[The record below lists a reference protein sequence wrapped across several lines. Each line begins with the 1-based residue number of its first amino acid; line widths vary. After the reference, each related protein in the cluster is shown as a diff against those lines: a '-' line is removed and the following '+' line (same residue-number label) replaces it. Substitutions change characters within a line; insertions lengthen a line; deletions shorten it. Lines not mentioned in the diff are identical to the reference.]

1 MPIPI
6 SSRISFEPCRTLRK
20 EKWTGW
26 IKNDLVKFQYKKK
39 YGQLCRT
46 RTLNSKELQWN
57 LRRYV
62 SLKLIILYICC
73 FFKAVILCLSEFKLF
88 VSLLNCFCFWILFY
102 SYSSLLFYFLTI
114 FYDFSNLSFFI
125 KSNNYKITFLKGRK
139 HRSKKR
145 KMLKQQQN
153 KRQDWKQKL
162 KKRQKQRK
170 SLG

>member
-20 EKWTGW
+20 EKRTGW
-26 IKNDLVKFQYKKK
+26 IKSDLVKFQYKTR
-39 YGQLCRT
+39 YGQLCGT
-46 RTLNSKELQWN
+46 QTLNSKELHWN

-88 VSLLNCFCFWILFY
+88 VSFLMCFCFWFFY
-102 SYSSLLFYFLTI
+102 SYSSLFFYFLTI
-114 FYDFSNLSFFI
+114 FYDFSNISFFI
-125 KSNNYKITFLKGRK
+125 KSNNCKITFIKGRK

-145 KMLKQQQN
+145 KMPKQQQN
-153 KRQDWKQKL
+153 KRQDWKQKQ

-170 SLG
+170 KLE